1 VSTGAIWA
9 LIGLCAFVTA
19 AIKAAGPIALGSREL
34 PVWFTG
40 VISRMAPALLA
51 ALVCTAALANGRHLA
66 VGADTVGVGVAGV
79 LLWRGA
85 SVILGVVVAVAVT
98 ASLRALGI

>member
-1 VSTGAIWA
+1 
-9 LIGLCAFVTA
+9 
-19 AIKAAGPIALGSREL
+19 
-34 PVWFTG
+34 
-40 VISRMAPALLA
+40 
-51 ALVCTAALANGRHLA
+51 
-66 VGADTVGVGVAGV
+66 VGVAGV